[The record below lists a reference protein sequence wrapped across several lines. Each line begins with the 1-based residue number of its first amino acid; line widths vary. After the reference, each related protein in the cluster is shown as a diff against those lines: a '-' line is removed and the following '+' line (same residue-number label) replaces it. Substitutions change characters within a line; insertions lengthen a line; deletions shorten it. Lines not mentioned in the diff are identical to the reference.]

1 MLADKH
7 QRVLQVNTKILGL
20 CGQACPNYPKKQ
32 VWYFF
37 AIYYERSEWWG
48 WFFHADEW
56 ESLLQSNTLIS
67 MGVVKHSQSFWNG
80 KFAISLQNLE
90 KEVRDL

>member
-1 MLADKH
+1 MKEVSDEVDFL
-7 QRVLQVNTKILGL
+7 
-20 CGQACPNYPKKQ
+20 
-32 VWYFF
+32 
-37 AIYYERSEWWG
+37 
-48 WFFHADEW
+48 HADEW

>member
-1 MLADKH
+1 MARLAQITQKSKFDIS
-7 QRVLQVNTKILGL
+7 LQYIMKEVSDE
-20 CGQACPNYPKKQ
+20 
-32 VWYFF
+32 VYFL
-37 AIYYERSEWWG
+37 
-48 WFFHADEW
+48 HADEW